1 MKRLLSFLA
10 LCLIGSTA
18 YGQQFNE
25 LDSTILKGIADT
37 LYPGACVVVGTPTG
51 ILYEKAYGH
60 FTYDPSS
67 PAVQTSSMFDLASCT
82 KVFATTMCA
91 MKLINDGR
99 LLLDEKVS
107 AYVPAFGRNGK
118 EEVTVKN
125 LLLHNGGMPEYY
137 TPKGDK
143 TPEEII
149 DVIFSMKQK
158 FPLGKYKYSC
168 LNMVTL
174 MRVMESVIH
183 EPMYKFYEET
193 YTKPLGLQRTMFTP
207 PDSLKQYCLPTIP
220 KPGKQGIVHD
230 PLAAGL
236 KGLSGNA
243 GLFSTTGDLAVLCQL
258 MLGYGQVKG
267 IRIVDSATVAEFI
280 RWQPDTAS
288 TRALGWGTNHDGE
301 SSAGSLFSR
310 ASFGHTG
317 YTGTSVWCDPEKQ
330 IFVVLLTNRVYPDDR
345 VDVTGTRIAVASA
358 VVHAL
363 EESTK
368 KSGGMDR

>member
-207 PDSLKQYCLPTIP
+207 PDSLKQYCLPTMP
-220 KPGKQGIVHD
+220 KPGTQGIVHD

-345 VDVTGTRIAVASA
+345 VDVTGTRIAVANA
-358 VVHAL
+358 VVRAL
-363 EESTK
+363 EESSK
-368 KSGGMDR
+368 KSGDSGR